1 VILPANV
8 ESTSQPVILAASSK
22 VIFWGGDVA
31 RWDGFS
37 ELKRHIAERPRTSD
51 YASLIE
57 PTSLNIELVLPLG
70 ESMNW
75 KSIIATALITGVV
88 TIATGMLLFWW
99 QTEKTELTYNSI
111 QSIPFDDSNNKLFI
125 QQVEITNSG
134 DRVVEDVVFVLSFSD
149 GVIQKSKITI
159 NGAISHKKRTDER
172 TVELKIDSLN
182 PRESA
187 SVSVIFQ
194 SSNAI
199 TEGGGV
205 SLRGKGVAGKPIGT
219 TDKNNRTPIFISL
232 MAAYAGVFAF
242 LLSTEVGRRTFSL
255 IFKAVVFR
263 RSLGSAN
270 EQKDVIA
277 SLLAMYGYPEKAKE
291 YLQFG
296 IARQYWVEAD
306 LLASEAIVADDKVRR
321 DIIDILKQISELD
334 VIFDSSKAIVLYNIA
349 RIAKSGNINNLDF
362 NQYLELAKNLDK
374 NEITKRIKIDPVFK
388 MSSEANNEC
397 A

>member
-1 VILPANV
+1 MAIW
-8 ESTSQPVILAASSK
+8 E
-22 VIFWGGDVA
+22 
-31 RWDGFS
+31 GFG
-37 ELKRHIAERPRTSD
+37 ELKINIVERLLTSD
-51 YASLIE
+51 YASLIA

-70 ESMNW
+70 VHMNW

-99 QTEKTELTYNSI
+99 QTEKAELTYNSI

-149 GVIQKSKITI
+149 GVIQKSKVNI
-159 NGAISHKKRTDER
+159 NGAISHKKRVDER

-182 PRESA
+182 PREIA

-199 TEGGGV
+199 TEGGAV
-205 SLRGKGVAGKPIGT
+205 SLRGKGVTGKPIGT
-219 TDKNNRTPIFISL
+219 TNKNNRAPIFISL

-242 LLSTEVGRRTFSL
+242 LLSTEVGRKAFSL
-255 IFKAVVFR
+255 IFKAVIFR
-263 RSLGSAN
+263 RSLGSVN

-291 YLQFG
+291 YLQSG

-306 LLASEAIVADDKVRR
+306 LLASEAIASDDKVKR
-321 DIIDILKQISELD
+321 DTIEILKQISDLD
-334 VIFDSSKAIVLYNIA
+334 VIFDSSKAIVFYNVA
-349 RIAKSGNINNLDF
+349 RIAKSGNINGLDV
-362 NQYLELAKNLDK
+362 NHYLDLAKDLDK
-374 NEITKRIKIDPVFK
+374 REITKRIKIDPVFK
-388 MSSEANNEC
+388 MNSEASNEC
-397 A
+397 AYRQNT